1 MMIQNLSLV
10 ILNKKNKINFSLISS
25 TQKEN
30 KAKISIKNSSK
41 KGFKK
46 DKKNKS

>member
-1 MMIQNLSLV
+1 MILNLSLV
-10 ILNKKNKINFSLISS
+10 IVQKKNKINSSLISS
-25 TQKEN
+25 TQKED
-30 KAKISIKNSSK
+30 KAKVSIKNSSK